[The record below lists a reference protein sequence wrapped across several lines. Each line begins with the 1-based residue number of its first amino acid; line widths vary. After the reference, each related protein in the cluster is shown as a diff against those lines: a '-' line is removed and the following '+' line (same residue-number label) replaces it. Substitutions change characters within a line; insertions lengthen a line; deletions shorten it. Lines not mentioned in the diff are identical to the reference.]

1 MEQIMGSKDVSSQV
15 VIQKACETEVFVN
28 DNLEI
33 SIKQTDSDGDS
44 VVVWFNAIH
53 AQAVIDAIQRAANEL
68 AEFAAYEDQA

>member
-1 MEQIMGSKDVSSQV
+1 MGSKDVSSQV

-44 VVVWFNAIH
+44 VVVWFNAFH
-53 AQAVIDAIQRAANEL
+53 AQAVIDAIQRAANEI
-68 AEFAAYEDQA
+68 AEIAAYEDQD

>member
-1 MEQIMGSKDVSSQV
+1 MRSKDRRTQV
-15 VIQKACETEVFVN
+15 AIQRANETEVFVN

-53 AQAVIDAIQRAANEL
+53 AQAVIDAIQRAANEI
-68 AEFAAYEDQA
+68 AEIAAYEDQA

>member
-1 MEQIMGSKDVSSQV
+1 MNQMIQFDNFDV
-15 VIQKACETEVFVN
+15 KN

-53 AQAVIDAIQRAANEL
+53 AQAVIDAIQRAANEI
-68 AEFAAYEDQA
+68 AEIAAYEDQA

>member
-1 MEQIMGSKDVSSQV
+1 MGSKDVSSQV

-53 AQAVIDAIQRAANEL
+53 AQAVIDAIQRAANGI
-68 AEFAAYEDQA
+68 AEIAAYEDQA

>member
-1 MEQIMGSKDVSSQV
+1 MSSKDVRSQV

-33 SIKQTDSDGDS
+33 SIKQTDSDGDY

-53 AQAVIDAIQRAANEL
+53 AQAVIDAIQRAANEI
-68 AEFAAYEDQA
+68 AEIAAYEDQA

>member
-1 MEQIMGSKDVSSQV
+1 MSSKDRRSQV
-15 VIQKACETEVFVN
+15 AIQRANETEVFVN

-53 AQAVIDAIQRAANEL
+53 AQAVIDAIQRAANEI
-68 AEFAAYEDQA
+68 AEIAAYEDQA

>member
-1 MEQIMGSKDVSSQV
+1 MGSKDVSSQV
-15 VIQKACETEVFVN
+15 VIQKACETEAFVN

-53 AQAVIDAIQRAANEL
+53 AQAVIDAIQRAANEI
-68 AEFAAYEDQA
+68 AEIAAYEAKPNA